1 MHFKVHILK
10 IFAKIHNIC
19 KTLSQDNA
27 QKLGLTAVQGSYL
40 VGLIGDVLNLKIAQ
54 TLYATQSQKC
64 YNAIIQ
70 TTI

>member
-1 MHFKVHILK
+1 MQNL
-10 IFAKIHNIC
+10 C
-19 KTLSQDNA
+19 LLQDNA